1 MSDVSIYEEYVD
13 LTRQYRAKYGPK
25 TIVLLQV
32 GAFFE
37 VYGFLVGTDYSD
49 ETPVK
54 EFSVMCGLN
63 MMEKKTAVWHDLP
76 VVGAGFRDYSLDK
89 YVQCITEA
97 GFTAVTFVQS
107 ASSSGTKLKRV
118 LDCVYS
124 SGTYVSQQQ
133 QQDVAQSRVTNNI
146 CCIWVEL
153 IHNRATRSGS
163 RGLKRE
169 PVSQTSHGLQREPV
183 SQTSHVS
190 QMVFGMA
197 VANMF
202 TGTSSLCEWV
212 QPFAT
217 EPSAFDKLERLVTV
231 HGPSEFIL
239 VSNMEPAALGLLTQ
253 YSGIQTLLDDERR
266 VLLHHVDL
274 NSSAAAKNCMQQKY
288 TRHVLSSLYGP
299 HAVDMCHE
307 FTQFPTATQAF
318 CYLLD
323 FIQEHNPNLVKNID
337 IPQFQHTER
346 MLLANH
352 TLRQL
357 NIVGD
362 HHGGNTS
369 SSLRSVE
376 SLLNQCCTAMGKR
389 RFHEQ
394 LLHPTTDVEWLEHE
408 YAWTD
413 ALLSSSNNGVHLL
426 RPHLQD
432 MCDVE
437 KMTRQLVLRKLTP
450 SALVKLHATCSAT
463 LRCLDYPETR
473 AIAGYFYDTDDFAFI
488 RRRVDSVLQFLED
501 HFVLDR
507 CAAVQSMTSF
517 GEESIFCRGVSD
529 ALDAGIVAYES
540 SKELF
545 HAIHHVLNDLMQTSQ
560 PGQFVRIHETE
571 KSGVSLQITKKRAR
585 VLKEKL
591 GKPIPTSL
599 LETYPIFSRVVP
611 AIQWSELTFRHASGT
626 NDEISCPQL
635 TEVCATMLTQK
646 EELQQLM
653 ASTYVDVLETLEQRF
668 HSSLTDAAKWIGQL
682 DVLVCKA
689 FVARKYKYCRPTT
702 LAQQSIPY
710 DGASL
715 AQQSIPPYDGAS
727 PFTTTTSS
735 FVRATQL
742 RHALIEH
749 LQTQETYVANDV
761 HLDQNGILLYGTN
774 AVGKTSLI
782 RALGIAVILAQA
794 GMYVPCTEFVF
805 RPYSAIF
812 SRILAN
818 DNLFKGLSTFA
829 VEMSELRVILK
840 MADAN
845 SLILGDELCSG
856 TETESALSIFVA
868 GLTTLQSKRASYLF
882 ATHFHEILRFEEVR
896 RLYTSSDE
904 SSSRHLRIQH
914 MAVHYDRETDA
925 LVYDRV
931 LREGPGDRMYG
942 LEVCKSLHLPPDFLD
957 LAYAMRTKY
966 FPTARGDLQLTS
978 SVYNSQKLRGRCELC
993 HEEMSTETHHKVPQR
1008 LADADGFVTTSRGVF
1023 HKNHAANLQSVCEAC
1038 HLRVHGR

>member
-25 TIVLLQV
+25 TIVLMQV

-49 ETPVK
+49 DTPVK
-54 EFSVMCGLN
+54 EFSQMCGLN
-63 MMEKKTAVWHDLP
+63 MMEKKTAVWRDLP

-97 GFTAVTFVQS
+97 GYTAVTFLQS
-107 ASSSGTKLKRV
+107 TASSGTKLKRV

-124 SGTYVSQQQ
+124 SGTYVSQQ
-133 QQDVAQSRVTNNI
+133 DAVQSRVTNNI

-153 IHNRATRSGS
+153 IHNRGTRSGS
-163 RGLKRE
+163 RGQ
-169 PVSQTSHGLQREPV
+169 QTSHGLKREP
-183 SQTSHVS
+183 VS

-202 TGTSSLCEWV
+202 TGVSSLCEWI

-231 HGPSEFIL
+231 HAPSEFIL
-239 VSNMEPAALGLLTQ
+239 VSNMERDALRLLTQ
-253 YSGIQTLLDDERR
+253 YSGIQTLMDDERR

-274 NSSAAAKNCMQQKY
+274 NSSATAKNCMQQKY
-288 TRHVLSSLYGP
+288 MRHVLSSLYGP

-307 FTQFPTATQAF
+307 FTQFPTATHAF

-323 FIQEHNPNLVKNID
+323 FIQEHNPNLVKNIEV
-337 IPQFQHTER
+337 PQFQHTER

-362 HHGGNTS
+362 HGGGSSPSSSS

-408 YAWTD
+408 YTWVATV
-413 ALLSSSNNGVHLL
+413 LSSNSGDNPALFLL
-426 RPHLQD
+426 RHHQLQD

-437 KMTRQLVLRKLTP
+437 KMARQVVLRKLTP
-450 SALVKLHATCSAT
+450 SALVKLHATFSAT
-463 LRCLDYPETR
+463 RQCLDYQATR
-473 AIAGYFYDTDDFAFI
+473 EIAGYFYDTEDFGFI
-488 RRRVDSVLQFLED
+488 RRRVDAVLQFLDD
-501 HFVLDR
+501 HFLLDR
-507 CAAVQSMTSF
+507 CATVQSMASF
-517 GEESIFCRGVSD
+517 GEESIFCTGVSD
-529 ALDAGIVAYES
+529 ELDVRIAANES

-545 HAIHHVLNDLMQTSQ
+545 HAFYHFLNDLMQSDKPRASSNAQLTTE
-560 PGQFVRIHETE
+560 FVRIHETE
-571 KSGVSLQITKKRAR
+571 KSGVSLQITKKRAL

-591 GKPIPTSL
+591 GKPIPASL
-599 LETYPIFSRVVP
+599 LEAYPIFLRFP

-635 TEVCATMLTQK
+635 SEVCATLLTQK
-646 EELQQLM
+646 EELQHIM
-653 ASTYVDVLETLEQRF
+653 ASTYLDVLETLEQRF
-668 HSSLTDAAKWIGQL
+668 HNSLTDTAKWIGQL
-682 DVLVCKA
+682 DVLLSKA
-689 FVARKYKYCRPTT
+689 FVARKFKYCRPT
-702 LAQQSIPY
+702 LATQSSIPL
-710 DGASL
+710 DCTSGA
-715 AQQSIPPYDGAS
+715 AAAAAAS
-727 PFTTTTSS
+727 Y
-735 FVRATQL
+735 VNARQL

-749 LQTQETYVANDV
+749 LQTRETYVANDV

-794 GMYVPCTEFVF
+794 GMYVPCTEFTY

-845 SLILGDELCSG
+845 SLVLGDELCSG

-868 GLTTLQSKRASYLF
+868 GLKTLQSKRASYLF
-882 ATHFHEILRFEEVR
+882 ATHFHEILRFEEVHT
-896 RLYTSSDE
+896 LTSSYDE
-904 SSSRHLRIQH
+904 PSRQQQQHLRIQH

-931 LREGPGDRMYG
+931 LRDGPGDRMYG
-942 LEVCKSLHLPPDFLD
+942 LEVCKSLHLPQDFLD
-957 LAYAMRTKY
+957 LAYALRTKY

-993 HEEMSTETHHKVPQR
+993 QVEMSTETHHKIPQR
-1008 LADADGFVTTSRGVF
+1008 LADADGFVTTPRGVF
-1023 HKNHAANLQSVCEAC
+1023 HKNHVANLQSVCEGC
-1038 HLRVHGR
+1038 HLRLHEKGR